1 MRYRTAMELVLIS
14 NSKGAFGRMR
24 IRFASVLIL
33 VLLIAASAG
42 GAAYW
47 GYLRGAESITDAIL
61 TDPQYAT
68 SFWQRE
74 LIAQRKLIN
83 DIRLDTQSNLS
94 TLAIRAGSLQAHVTR
109 LDALAER
116 LVSVADLDP
125 AEFGL
130 TDAPAVGGPVPDD
143 FLSPEWGSLLVS
155 LETLGGDL
163 TVREERLDALEALI
177 FDRQLHEAMHP
188 DGRPLEDGWISSGFG
203 FRTHPVSGA
212 KEFHSGVDFAGKQG
226 LEVRAVGA
234 GIVTWSER
242 RWGYG
247 NMVEINHGNGY
258 VTRYAHNKKN
268 LVDIGDK
275 VAKDETIALLGS
287 TGRSTGPHVHF
298 EVLRDGKVVNPWK
311 FIKEAQAAAPR

>member
-1 MRYRTAMELVLIS
+1 M
-14 NSKGAFGRMR
+14 G
-24 IRFASVLIL
+24 
-33 VLLIAASAG
+33 LLIVCLLGAAGLSG
-42 GAAYW
+42 SAYW
-47 GYLRGAESITDAIL
+47 GYLRGADSLANAML
-61 TDPQYAT
+61 TDPQFAT

-83 DIRLDTQSNLS
+83 EIRIDAASNLS

-130 TDAPAVGGPVPDD
+130 SVAPAVGGPVPEN
-143 FLSPEWGSLLVS
+143 FIPPEWDSLLAN
-155 LETLGGDL
+155 LETLGVDL
-163 TVREERLDALEALI
+163 AIREDRLDALEALI
-177 FDRQLHEAMHP
+177 FDRQLHEDMHP
-188 DGRPLEDGWISSGFG
+188 DGRPLDDGWISSGFG
-203 FRTHPVSGA
+203 FRTHPVTGA
-212 KEFHSGVDFAGKQG
+212 KEFHSGIDFAGKRG
-226 LEVRAVGA
+226 LEVSSVGA
-234 GIVTWSER
+234 GIVTWSGK

-268 LVDIGDK
+268 LVDIGDR
-275 VAKDETIALLGS
+275 VDKDEIIALVGS

-311 FIKEAQAAAPR
+311 FISQAASP